1 MISKLRVYGK
11 EYDVYRSERKG
22 KKFKVYSN
30 NREIHFGARG
40 YSIAPGTSKGDRYCA
55 RSSGIKNSKGLDA
68 NDLSRAMWRCR
79 GKRSLRNE

>member
-1 MISKLRVYGK
+1 MNKLKVYGK
-11 EYDVYRSERKG
+11 TYNVLRSERED

-30 NREIHFGARG
+30 DKEIHFGARG

-68 NDLSRAMWRCR
+68 NDLSRAMWKCR
-79 GKRSLRNE
+79 GKRSLR